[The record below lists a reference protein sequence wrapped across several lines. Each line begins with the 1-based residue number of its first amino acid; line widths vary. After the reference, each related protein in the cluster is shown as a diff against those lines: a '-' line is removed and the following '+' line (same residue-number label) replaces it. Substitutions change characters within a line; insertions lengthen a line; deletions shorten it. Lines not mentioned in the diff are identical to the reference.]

1 MIAKLTGIVDEILD
15 EALVIDVSGVGY
27 QVFATSKLLQS
38 AVVGERISIRVLHIF
53 KQDAQYL
60 CGFQS
65 SDEIGVFKAL
75 LDVPGI
81 GVKSAL
87 AVLSTLSIAEFA
99 TAVAMQDSEALRKV
113 NGIGRKTAE
122 RVLLELK
129 DKSLPKLKDVS
140 THGNENLNDAMLGL
154 ISLGYQ
160 KGSIL
165 PLLKEI
171 SQQLGT
177 TATANELILAALKRI
192 K

>member
-15 EALVIDVSGVGY
+15 EALIIDVSGVGY

-38 AVVGERISIRVLHIF
+38 AVVGERISVRVLHIF

-60 CGFQS
+60 CGFQNG
-65 SDEIGVFKAL
+65 DEIGVFKAL

-99 TAVAMQDSEALRKV
+99 TAVAMQDAEALRKV

-171 SQQLGT
+171 SQQLGA

>member
-15 EALVIDVSGVGY
+15 EALIIDVSGVGY

-38 AVVGERISIRVLHIF
+38 AVVGERISVRVLHIF

-65 SDEIGVFKAL
+65 GDEIGVFKAL

-99 TAVAMQDSEALRKV
+99 TAVAMQDSEALRKI

-171 SQQLGT
+171 SQQLGA